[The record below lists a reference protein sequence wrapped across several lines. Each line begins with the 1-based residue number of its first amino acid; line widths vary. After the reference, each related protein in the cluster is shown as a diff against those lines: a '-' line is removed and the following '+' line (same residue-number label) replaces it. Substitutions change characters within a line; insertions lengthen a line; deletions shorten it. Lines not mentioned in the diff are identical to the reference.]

1 MKALTRLTS
10 GLMIFLGIAIVVRT
24 IGAGG
29 GATAFGVLIGL
40 LFVGAGAGRLWVLR
54 GQGDEGGGEER

>member
-10 GLMIFLGIAIVVRT
+10 GLMVVLGIAIVVRT

-29 GATAFGVLIGL
+29 GPAALGVVL
-40 LFVGAGAGRLWVLR
+40 GAQRLGACARH
-54 GQGDEGGGEER
+54 QGSRSRSA